1 MKRTMTAKRRKHY
14 KAPGFSFGWSQVEL
28 FIICL
33 YLFGLMVFICFYG
46 FSCFP
51 FEPERVKECFYGF
64 SCFPFEPLQT
74 CANI

>member
-1 MKRTMTAKRRKHY
+1 MQVCAEDETHDDG
-14 KAPGFSFGWSQVEL
+14 KATKALQGTWVSFGWSQVEL

-51 FEPERVKECFYGF
+51 FEPERVKE
-64 SCFPFEPLQT
+64 
-74 CANI
+74 